1 MTESRL
7 SHYPEPL
14 IDHPLLGAEHLVSDS
29 TVGQTQAGRWDPL
42 VDELQSLRRAS
53 GDPSYAEI
61 ARRIATRRAA
71 SGADEHAA
79 RVARSTVH
87 HAFAHGRTRIDVS
100 LVREIVGALE
110 ADPALVDVWLSPPAA
125 VVEHPAPHRRL
136 IWAVMLGCV
145 AVNLVGREFVDF
157 FQLPFYLDMVGTAI
171 AAIAL
176 GPWRGAAVGLATNV
190 LGVVGSG
197 WISLPFALVN
207 VVGALVWG
215 YGVHRFGM
223 GKSLPRFFA
232 LSVTTALACS
242 VTAVPIIVAFLG
254 HELRIG
260 HDAITQVVGESVDT
274 FVVAVSFANL
284 LTSTGDKL
292 VSGFIALVVI
302 SALPLAWRSRTPLV
316 FVQSGQ

>member
-1 MTESRL
+1 M
-7 SHYPEPL
+7 
-14 IDHPLLGAEHLVSDS
+14 SDKI
-29 TVGQTQAGRWDPL
+29 VGQSQGGRWDAL
-42 VDELQSLRRAS
+42 VDELQSLRRAA

-61 ARRIATRRAA
+61 ARRISAQRAA
-71 SGADEHAA
+71 DGSNEHAA
-79 RVARSTVH
+79 RVAKSTVH
-87 HAFAHGRTRIDVS
+87 NAFAYGRTRINVA
-100 LVREIVGALE
+100 LLKEIVRALD
-110 ADPALVDVWLSPPAA
+110 ADSALVDAWVNPPEP
-125 VVEHPAPHRRL
+125 VVVHPDPSWKL
-136 IWAVMLGCV
+136 IAAVMLGCV

-176 GPWRGAAVGLATNV
+176 GPWRGAAVGVTTNL

-223 GKSLPRFFA
+223 GKTLLRFFV
-232 LSVTTALACS
+232 LSVATALACS
-242 VTAVPIIVAFLG
+242 ITAVPIIVAFLG

-260 HDAITQVVGESVDT
+260 HDAITQVIGESVDT
-274 FVVAVSFANL
+274 FVLAVSFANL

-292 VSGFIALVVI
+292 VSGFIALVVV
-302 SALPLAWRSRTPLV
+302 SALPLALRSRSPLV